1 MNRNEI
7 KSNAPVPDDEE
18 LIKEFLADNVRA
30 FDRLVMKHQSM
41 VLNLCFR
48 IIGDYDEANDCAQE
62 TFIKV
67 YNNLNKFRFQS
78 SFSTWLYRIAI
89 NTCRNRLASAG
100 NRMRKKTVRIDNPSD
115 LDGETIDINDC
126 SFNPVTVFE
135 KKEESRLIYKAVL
148 DLPEEL
154 RVLVVLRDLEGKSYE
169 DIADVTGV
177 NLGTVK
183 SRLARARH
191 ILREALREVLA

>member
-1 MNRNEI
+1 MNRNDS
-7 KSNAPVPDDEE
+7 KSSAPVPDDET
-18 LIKEFLADNVRA
+18 LIKEFLADNIRA

-100 NRMRKKTVRIDNPSD
+100 NRMKKKTVRIDNPSD

-126 SFNPVTVFE
+126 SFNPAAVFE